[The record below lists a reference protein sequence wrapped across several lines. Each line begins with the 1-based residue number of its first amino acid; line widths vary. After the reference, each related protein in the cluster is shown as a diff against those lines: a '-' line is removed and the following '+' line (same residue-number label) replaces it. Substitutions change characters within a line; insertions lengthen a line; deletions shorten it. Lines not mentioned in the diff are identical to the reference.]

1 MSILIENLIRKI
13 LLEDVSE
20 VDGTTELS
28 VTNSNTPSS
37 KSGYDVKL
45 LGTKTFGKGKLRT
58 QHAQKIAKNNG
69 AISAFIITF
78 VKPSKSS
85 IVNDT
90 AILDDIKT
98 ICSMGR
104 TVGTGVNAKY
114 NDGKHT
120 FIIVPVK
127 NTNTK
132 KIFHIWIIDSSKYV
146 NIVKQIQDKIEN
158 TTPVTGTIITRAK
171 ALTKLDQIS
180 LMSKDNFETWVSTF
194 KDIANETQTDI
205 SSLTFPDFSNVTDI
219 DVPISRELI
228 AAVGYDVKDLG
239 DGRKIITVITPTSQQ
254 DKSTSP
260 VKGFTGDILLTSKP
274 GPGGEVIDTYVPY
287 NGTLKFKDETSKEF
301 VTLIGKFKDGLPDIA
316 SSIVYAGIQHP
327 NDIKSFDGDIDKT
340 NVIVVGQGS
349 KPSKDDYA
357 ELKVFLKSGQAEF
370 NNGKTYNGTWYTDDT
385 TLSMQKQSL
394 KFKTGYISTKDGKEL
409 GKYVDGKFSK
419 TSETDKNT
427 LTNLV
432 AVDSITYPY
441 EWQTVGGNV
450 TVYDSGADYIYLFD
464 DNAWYEYPK
473 TKFETELKT
482 VDTDLIFKKILQN
495 DRIIALNEK
504 HGKSAITLE
513 KVKYFTIKSKQVNFY
528 AWDSANNNFV
538 LKIKNMPKTNTNLK
552 SEYIVTNV
560 KTGKISGNKN
570 TYTFYSIGTVSINKQ
585 DTELWISSN
594 HIEIKEK

>member
-1 MSILIENLIRKI
+1 
-13 LLEDVSE
+13 
-20 VDGTTELS
+20 
-28 VTNSNTPSS
+28 
-37 KSGYDVKL
+37 
-45 LGTKTFGKGKLRT
+45 
-58 QHAQKIAKNNG
+58 
-69 AISAFIITF
+69 
-78 VKPSKSS
+78 
-85 IVNDT
+85 
-90 AILDDIKT
+90 
-98 ICSMGR
+98 
-104 TVGTGVNAKY
+104 
-114 NDGKHT
+114 
-120 FIIVPVK
+120 
-127 NTNTK
+127 
-132 KIFHIWIIDSSKYV
+132 
-146 NIVKQIQDKIEN
+146 
-158 TTPVTGTIITRAK
+158 
-171 ALTKLDQIS
+171 
-180 LMSKDNFETWVSTF
+180 MSKDNFETWVSTF

-327 NDIKSFDGDIDKT
+327 NDIKSFDGDITKT

-394 KFKTGYISTKDGKEL
+394 KFKTGYISNVNGKEL
-409 GKYVDGKFSK
+409 GKYVDGKFNK

-528 AWDSANNNFV
+528 AWDSANNKFV
-538 LKIKNMPKTNTNLK
+538 LKVKNMPKTNTNLK

-570 TYTFYSIGTVSINKQ
+570 TYTFYSIGTVSIYKQ